1 MDEGTTFTLPL
12 RLMFP
17 AASRVPFAMLIQAR
31 VASSHCRAFMAPCTG
46 VLSSHVR
53 LALIVTASNGGGVS
67 DVRVRMLSRF
77 TMPLATSRRVDCPTG
92 RATVP
97 FWALYTPQLSVLVI
111 GKFPAVVPLGNSK
124 WRDWLSLG
132 VAARTATV

>member
-53 LALIVTASNGGGVS
+53 LALIVTASSCGGARG
-67 DVRVRMLSRF
+67 RVRMLSRF

-92 RATVP
+92 RAAVP
-97 FWALYTPQLSVLVI
+97 FCALYTPQLSVLVI

-132 VAARTATV
+132 VAAR